1 MKLNSNTII
10 LEGEDLSSLLS
21 LTEGIAKKNEVF
33 NVGNA
38 NIILD
43 PNQGEIAFKTIIFE
57 N

>member
-10 LEGEDLSSLLS
+10 LEQDDLNSLLS

-33 NVGNA
+33 NVGKA
-38 NIILD
+38 NIVLD
-43 PNQGEIAFKTIIFE
+43 PNQGEIDFKSIIFE